1 MGSGDMDGINN
12 CNREVQT
19 MQVHKVTASLFQIN
33 YVALVSAN
41 ENRCVALC
49 PNASIAIL
57 NMHFAEWL
65 GSAAAECIFT

>member
-1 MGSGDMDGINN
+1 MK
-12 CNREVQT
+12 VY
-19 MQVHKVTASLFQIN
+19 KVTESFFQMN
-33 YVALVSAN
+33 YVAIMSAN

-65 GSAAAECIFT
+65 GEVPQLSAHIPT